1 MAWIWLAGHGPR
13 PVGNELAEAT
23 DLSDPTVTRALGRWR
38 KGWTNFRRLLHLL
51 LPPPRRPPPA
61 KFVQRERD
69 FYGQQPRFGIFI

>member
-1 MAWIWLAGHGPR
+1 MARVWLAGHGPR

-23 DLSDPTVTRALGRWR
+23 DLSDSTVTRALGHWR
-38 KGWTNFRRLLHLL
+38 KGWTKFFSFSQTPPSL

-69 FYGQQPRFGIFI
+69 FYGQ